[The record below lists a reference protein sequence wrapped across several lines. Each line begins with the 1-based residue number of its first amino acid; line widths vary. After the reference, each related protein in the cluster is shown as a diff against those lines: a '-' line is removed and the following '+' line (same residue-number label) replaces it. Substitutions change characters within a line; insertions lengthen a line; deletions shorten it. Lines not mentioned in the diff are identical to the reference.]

1 MVDQY
6 IHSTAPTKK
15 QSICHRCTYVN
26 VPFIDCFPPVK
37 STAQLK
43 PPLKRMDA
51 APVPYENVKDDSLEV
66 EVAAVANGERS
77 NGGVVVAAERDEGDP
92 FRTDHVVDVQRKLV
106 SLQAPDS
113 PAVPL
118 RRRKVV
124 VAAASGRGFCVYRKV
139 TCGVRSCSLS
149 LSPSFSCP
157 A

>member
-1 MVDQY
+1 MFRL
-6 IHSTAPTKK
+6 
-15 QSICHRCTYVN
+15 SI
-26 VPFIDCFPPVK
+26 VK

-51 APVPYENVKDDSLEV
+51 APVPYENVKDNFEV
-66 EVAAVANGERS
+66 EVASSANGEKS
-77 NGGVVVAAERDEGDP
+77 NGIAVVAAERDEGDP
-92 FRTDHVVDVQRKLV
+92 FRTDHVDDVQRKLV

-124 VAAASGRGFCVYRKV
+124 VAAASGRGFCFYRKV

-149 LSPSFSCP
+149 SPASCP

>member
-1 MVDQY
+1 M
-6 IHSTAPTKK
+6 
-15 QSICHRCTYVN
+15 
-26 VPFIDCFPPVK
+26 
-37 STAQLK
+37 
-43 PPLKRMDA
+43 
-51 APVPYENVKDDSLEV
+51 PYENVKDDSFEV
-66 EVAAVANGERS
+66 EVAAAAVANGERS

>member
-1 MVDQY
+1 MVNEHY
-6 IHSTAPTKK
+6 IQHPPKNKAFVIVVHTLMFRS
-15 QSICHRCTYVN
+15 SIAS
-26 VPFIDCFPPVK
+26 PVK

-51 APVPYENVKDDSLEV
+51 APVPYENVKDDSFEV
-66 EVAAVANGERS
+66 EVAAAVANGERS

-92 FRTDHVVDVQRKLV
+92 FRTDHVDVQRKLV

-139 TCGVRSCSLS
+139 TLGVRSCSLPYPL
-149 LSPSFSCP
+149 LSPVLQ
-157 A
+157 

>member
-1 MVDQY
+1 MFRL
-6 IHSTAPTKK
+6 SLAP
-15 QSICHRCTYVN
+15 
-26 VPFIDCFPPVK
+26 PFK

-66 EVAAVANGERS
+66 EVAAAVANGERS
-77 NGGVVVAAERDEGDP
+77 NGVVVAAERDEGDP
-92 FRTDHVVDVQRKLV
+92 FRTDHVDVQRKLV

-124 VAAASGRGFCVYRKV
+124 VAAASGRGFFVYRKV
-139 TCGVRSCSLS
+139 TCGVRSCSLPS
-149 LSPSFSCP
+149 LLLSPVLQ
-157 A
+157 